1 MNFLKKYKNGLFFG
15 LISGLA
21 FPPTYL
27 VFLLPISF
35 YYLLDKIVNSKNYKE
50 VFLYGLVF
58 GFGYY
63 LVQLYWISFSLFVDI
78 KTYFWLV
85 PFAISLIPLI
95 CALYI
100 GCSTLLTFYLIKK
113 FSITNK
119 FAITVFFAI
128 SYVIFE
134 YLKGLIFPWNL
145 FSYILGFSNIL
156 PQIVSILNIYIL
168 NFILIVFLCFGF
180 VLIDFKNRKF
190 QNESWT
196 AIYVLIFMTLFIFG
210 YARLYNIKSIKLNQ
224 NFRLIQA
231 NIKQTLKWDKNEL
244 DNNIKKH
251 LELTNKEGLNN
262 INIIIWSESSIPF
275 LLTKNSILPE
285 EFNSLKNKT
294 LISGAV
300 RGELE
305 NNEIKK
311 VWNTIFIFKNN
322 EITDY
327 YDKTVLVPFGEYIPF
342 SKYLPFISKITNGG
356 IDFSKG
362 EANKTIKINNIKI
375 SPIVCYEVIFPNKII
390 NKKDRPN
397 VIINLT
403 NDTWF
408 GISSGPYQHLVAAK
422 FRAIE
427 NKIPIIRVANSGITA
442 YIDEYG
448 RIKQKIGLN
457 ETGTIDIINN
467 N

>member
-1 MNFLKKYKNGLFFG
+1 MKFLQKYKNIFFFG
-15 LISGLA
+15 LIGGLA
-21 FPPTYL
+21 FPPAYL
-27 VFLLPISF
+27 VFFLPISF

-50 VFLYGLVF
+50 TFLYGTIF

-85 PFAISLIPLI
+85 PFAISFIPLI

-119 FAITVFFAI
+119 FAITVFLAI

-145 FSYILGFSNIL
+145 FSYILGFSDTL
-156 PQIVSILNIYIL
+156 TQIVSILNVYIFD
-168 NFILIVFLCFGF
+168 FILVVFLCLGY
-180 VLIDFKNRKF
+180 VLIDFANRKF
-190 QNESWT
+190 QNENYT
-196 AIYVLIFMTLFIFG
+196 AIYVLIFMILFIFG
-210 YARLYNIKSIKLNQ
+210 YVRLYNIKSTKLNQ
-224 NFRLIQA
+224 NFRLVQA

-244 DNNIKKH
+244 ENNINKH
-251 LELTNKEGLNN
+251 LELTNKEGLDN
-262 INIIIWSESSIPF
+262 IDIIIWSESSIPF
-275 LLTKNSILPE
+275 LLTENSILPE
-285 EFNSLKNKT
+285 EFDSLKNKT

-305 NNEIKK
+305 NNKIKK
-311 VWNTIFIFKNN
+311 VWNTIFTFKNN
-322 EITDY
+322 KIADY

-362 EANKTIKINNIKI
+362 QTNKTIKINNIKI

-390 NKKDRPN
+390 DKKNRPD

-403 NDTWF
+403 NDAWF
-408 GISSGPYQHLVAAK
+408 GTSSGPYQHLVAAK

-457 ETGTIDIINN
+457 KTGTIDIINN
-467 N
+467 